1 TGLVPNETEEITN
14 CPENTEKTVF
24 TEPKIVNLSQRD
36 LNSDEIKLLEH
47 GLKFTPT
54 PKSDKVDVVKDTE
67 EFCRKLRLKEFFQNK
82 TDDDI
87 SLVKNRKGFRPPP
100 NRDKHLE
107 DYISCL
113 KKAAHSNMADK
124 KDNQFY
130 KKLEQNTD
138 RQTML
143 KIKKLTKKYQGN
155 LTKNEIEYLTDFEV
169 KTSHF
174 YGLPKIHKC
183 KEIQENVKK
192 CNSTYIK
199 LPRPNDLKLRPIIA
213 GPASSTQRLSNLL
226 DIILKPLC
234 TKVTSYVRDDMD
246 FLNYIPQTVPR
257 ETLLVSF
264 DVTSL
269 YTNITHE
276 LGIEAIKYWLDKYPE
291 EIDHR
296 FPANFI
302 LEGLRIVLENNNFL
316 FDDENYLQIKGT
328 AMGTKVAPT
337 YACLVMGFLEEKLY
351 NILPETFDLEFTQ
364 YIKENWKR
372 YLDDCFIFWTKSEED
387 LTKFH
392 SVINELHDSINFTSD
407 MNRNSLP
414 FLDILLTKNGE
425 DISTD
430 LFCKETD
437 THQYLDFRSC
447 HPSHTKRNI
456 PYNMARRICTIVT
469 DSSLRLKRLQ
479 ELKQHLTR
487 QNYPMN
493 LIEDGINRAKDIPLT
508 QLRNIRHP
516 EENDEKIIPFVIT
529 HNPRNHNILNSA
541 KRFFPILEQSEN
553 MKNLLDKSSIINSR
567 RQAPNL
573 KRILTKAK
581 FSSSN
586 QSVVRK
592 CSDPRCGTCDF
603 IQEGEQITLKNGKVL
618 KPNTSMNCKS
628 SNLIYCAICPTC
640 GEYYIGQTNQLNARV
655 RVHKQHIRDE
665 TVRCTPCSE
674 HFAECGKGKFKIF
687 PFYKMWTSD
696 EIARVTK
703 RGLSYKTF

>member
-1 TGLVPNETEEITN
+1 MVCFIN
-14 CPENTEKTVF
+14 CPENTENIVS
-24 TEPKIVNLSQRD
+24 TEPKIINLSQRD

-54 PKSDKVDVVKDTE
+54 PKSDKVDVVTDTE
-67 EFCRKLRLKEFFQNK
+67 EFCRKLRLKEFFQNQ
-82 TDDDI
+82 TNDDI
-87 SLVKNRKGFRPPP
+87 SLVKNKKGFKPPL
-100 NRDKHLE
+100 NRDKRLE

-113 KKAAHSNMADK
+113 RKAAQSNIADK
-124 KDNQFY
+124 KVTSNIPHNQYQAMQNLIRDQTIVIKSADKGGAIVIMDREHYKEMSLSQLQDNQFY
-130 KKLEQNTD
+130 KKLEQNQD
-138 RQTML
+138 RQSML
-143 KIKKLTKKYQGN
+143 KITNLTKKFQSN
-155 LTKNEIEYLTDFEV
+155 LTKNEIEYLTNFEV

-183 KEIQENVKK
+183 KEIQKNVKK

-213 GPASSTQRLSNLL
+213 GPTSSTQRLSNLL

-257 ETLLVSF
+257 DTLLVSF

-269 YTNITHE
+269 YTNITHD

-291 EIDHR
+291 EIDDR
-296 FPANFI
+296 FPANVI

-351 NILPETFDLEFTQ
+351 TILPETFDLDFTQ

-372 YLDDCFIFWTKSEED
+372 YLDDCFIFWTRSEED
-387 LTKFH
+387 LRKFH
-392 SVINELHDSINFTSD
+392 SVFNELHDSINFTND
-407 MNRNSLP
+407 MNRDSLP
-414 FLDILLTKNGE
+414 FLDILIIKNGE

-469 DSSLRLKRLQ
+469 EPTLRLKRLQ
-479 ELKQHLTR
+479 ELKQHLRR
-487 QNYPMN
+487 QNYPIN
-493 LIEDGINRAKDIPLT
+493 LIEDGINRAKDIPIT
-508 QLRNIRHP
+508 KLRKVAI
-516 EENDEKIIPFVIT
+516 
-529 HNPRNHNILNSA
+529 
-541 KRFFPILEQSEN
+541 Q
-553 MKNLLDKSSIINSR
+553 
-567 RQAPNL
+567 
-573 KRILTKAK
+573 
-581 FSSSN
+581 
-586 QSVVRK
+586 RK
-592 CSDPRCGTCDF
+592 T
-603 IQEGEQITLKNGKVL
+603 T
-618 KPNTSMNCKS
+618 
-628 SNLIYCAICPTC
+628 
-640 GEYYIGQTNQLNARV
+640 
-655 RVHKQHIRDE
+655 
-665 TVRCTPCSE
+665 
-674 HFAECGKGKFKIF
+674 
-687 PFYKMWTSD
+687 
-696 EIARVTK
+696 
-703 RGLSYKTF
+703 

>member
-1 TGLVPNETEEITN
+1 
-14 CPENTEKTVF
+14 
-24 TEPKIVNLSQRD
+24 
-36 LNSDEIKLLEH
+36 
-47 GLKFTPT
+47 
-54 PKSDKVDVVKDTE
+54 
-67 EFCRKLRLKEFFQNK
+67 
-82 TDDDI
+82 
-87 SLVKNRKGFRPPP
+87 
-100 NRDKHLE
+100 
-107 DYISCL
+107 
-113 KKAAHSNMADK
+113 
-124 KDNQFY
+124 
-130 KKLEQNTD
+130 
-138 RQTML
+138 
-143 KIKKLTKKYQGN
+143 
-155 LTKNEIEYLTDFEV
+155 
-169 KTSHF
+169 
-174 YGLPKIHKC
+174 
-183 KEIQENVKK
+183 
-192 CNSTYIK
+192 
-199 LPRPNDLKLRPIIA
+199 
-213 GPASSTQRLSNLL
+213 
-226 DIILKPLC
+226 
-234 TKVTSYVRDDMD
+234 MD

-291 EIDHR
+291 EIDDR

-302 LEGLRIVLENNNFL
+302 LEGLRIVLENNNFQ

-414 FLDILLTKNGE
+414 FLDILLIKNGE

-493 LIEDGINRAKDIPLT
+493 LIEDGINRAKDIPIT

-516 EENDEKIIPFVIT
+516 EENDEENIPFVIT

-703 RGLSYKTF
+703 EDYFIRLFKPKLNCK